1 MEKHQP
7 QAEIATHHTLNKMW
21 ETTVD
26 ALKRFCEKSKKKRKV
41 PSPIYSAYMTCKDDG
56 AWTNDEMTYED
67 WNDAVKSIYDQI
79 KTNKDGKKFIDP
91 TKPLR
96 AYIKLETCKHKMLYL
111 VIRRYHPSG
120 A

>member
-1 MEKHQP
+1 M
-7 QAEIATHHTLNKMW
+7 MW

-41 PSPIYSAYMTCKDDG
+41 PSPTYSAYMTCKDDG

-67 WNDAVKSIYDQI
+67 WKYAVKLIYEHS
-79 KTNKDGKKFIDP
+79 KTTKKMVKSSLFLANHSNKYHAKKN
-91 TKPLR
+91 LR
-96 AYIKLETCKHKMLYL
+96 APWISEDIIKIARKKKYLYKK
-111 VIRRYHPSG
+111 